1 VWLPAAR
8 NYNPFNIKKGVTMKD
23 IIKLLVAF
31 WLAKKLLVDNDLV
44 TTISDKIRSVL
55 KDFLK

>member
-1 VWLPAAR
+1 
-8 NYNPFNIKKGVTMKD
+8 MKD